1 MLFYTQKYAPHQM
14 RTFFVAGYKTCKVL
28 SVSSTFAK
36 KRKMKKRYHAV
47 FFLISIF
54 ALSSCTINNVKTDD
68 GLQKIFAQH
77 GMKGTFAV
85 LDNAHGLFTVC
96 DLHRYKDSAFA
107 PGATFDIVNT
117 LISLETGR
125 LTDENSRIK
134 NMQDS
139 VTLKDAFKQ
148 NNDTVFRQLALS
160 VGKDTMQHWIDSLH
174 YGNVNIHASGEPFW
188 TNDSLK
194 ITPDEQLGFV
204 DKLYFSSLPFQ
215 KRVMQIVQRLMLQEN
230 NTAYSLAYKTSVL
243 AGSNGR
249 QNGWAL
255 GWVEENRHVYFFVMN
270 AESIQST
277 ITPDDLTGTLKSI
290 LTELGFL
297 QGKK

>member
-1 MLFYTQKYAPHQM
+1 MN
-14 RTFFVAGYKTCKVL
+14 
-28 SVSSTFAK
+28 
-36 KRKMKKRYHAV
+36 KRYYAV

-54 ALSSCTINNVKTDD
+54 AFSSCTLNNVKTDD
-68 GLQKIFAQH
+68 SLQKIFAQH
-77 GMKGTFAV
+77 GLRGTFAI

-96 DLHRYKDSAFA
+96 DLHRYKDSSFA

-117 LISLETGR
+117 LVALETGR
-125 LTDENSRIK
+125 LTDENSVIENIK
-134 NMQDS
+134 DP

-148 NNDTVFRQLALS
+148 NNDTAFQQLALS
-160 VGKDTMQHWIDSLH
+160 IGKDTMQHWIDSLH
-174 YGNVNIHASGEPFW
+174 YGKVRIHASGEPFW

-194 ITPDEQLGFV
+194 ITPDEQLGFI

-215 KRVMQIVQRLMLQEN
+215 KRIMQIVQHLMLQEN
-230 NTAYSLAYKTSVL
+230 NTAYALAYKTSL
-243 AGSNGR
+243 IAGPNGR

-270 AESIQST
+270 AESIHST
-277 ITPDDLTGTLKSI
+277 IAPDVLNKTLKSI